1 MFFFS
6 DSHVIAG
13 TGPAGCGRWSFRT
26 PQFSVGFVRLTA
38 GTGHGMLTVSMRG
51 TVTRWGS
58 RGYGFIRP
66 DDSDVE
72 AWVHYRFL
80 ADPGWVPR
88 GGERV
93 EFELKELPDGRCQ
106 AWGVRP
112 ARQSLPPGAS
122 AERAPGGGTPSD
134 RPGAGR
140 GSMGTLGEA
149 LVRAGHVR
157 VDAGAGR
164 PVEHAVES
172 PVESSA
178 ERPAESPADQ
188 PAVPTRL
195 DDQLEAHRAA
205 AERASAALRSEVET
219 FRQRIAEMEAKAA
232 QVVLQLEEHQ
242 AQALRKE
249 ADLIVSAV
257 SNDADE
263 FERVLADR
271 RRLAD
276 SLRPVR
282 QQAVAQIGRELVEE
296 YEAIRRRL
304 AADGDCRDELDRRAY
319 QALERERRVGLAT
332 LASGMDA
339 LDALPVPDAR
349 FTLFMG
355 GAAAPGAVF
364 VGPLRGRRSAPGG
377 DMDGATDDVRWR
389 VACVFW
395 QTVERAACELAVG
408 DAATEYGTVAGS
420 MAARLGPCDPELFG
434 VLLDE
439 AWACRPSLESASVDF
454 GFDVVSGV
462 APPFVPEPPAP
473 ADAPPAAQAR
483 GVTDGGTVPEVA
495 VRLGLSVRDLL
506 VALQH
511 HGLPPVDDVVDPG
524 AEASLRL
531 LLGGV
536 EQLPLPGGQV
546 EPAAPAPAS
555 AAAPQAGTPAIAARL
570 LSKLL
575 RDRRVGGRHTGIEHA
590 YGHHFADE
598 EKKLARR
605 IVEFLEHDGILL
617 TKYNEGAHHVSVNP
631 RRLREVGEIVSGTWT
646 RGDELDRL

>member
-1 MFFFS
+1 
-6 DSHVIAG
+6 
-13 TGPAGCGRWSFRT
+13 
-26 PQFSVGFVRLTA
+26 
-38 GTGHGMLTVSMRG
+38 MRG

-66 DDSDVE
+66 DDSDVD

-80 ADPGWVPR
+80 AEPDWVPQ

-93 EFELKELPDGRCQ
+93 EFELKELPDGRYQ

-112 ARQSLPPGAS
+112 ARQTLPPTAADRTPTGSRIPAGRAGAS
-122 AERAPGGGTPSD
+122 CGGL
-134 RPGAGR
+134 
-140 GSMGTLGEA
+140 GTLGEA

-157 VDAGAGR
+157 VDGGDGR
-164 PVEHAVES
+164 PVEHVVES
-172 PVESSA
+172 PVQSSA
-178 ERPAESPADQ
+178 DRPAEPPVEE

-195 DDQLEAHRAA
+195 HDRLEAHRVA

-232 QVVLQLEEHQ
+232 QIVLQLEEHQ
-242 AQALRKE
+242 VQALRQE

-282 QQAVAQIGRELVEE
+282 QQAVVQMGRELVEE
-296 YEAIRRRL
+296 YVAIRRRL

-319 QALERERRVGLAT
+319 QALERERRPGLAT

-349 FTLFMG
+349 FTLFVG

-364 VGPLRGRRSAPGG
+364 VGPLRGRRSASGG
-377 DMDGATDDVRWR
+377 DVDGGATDDVRWR

-395 QTVERAACELAVG
+395 QTVERAACELAAG

-439 AWACRPSLESASVDF
+439 AWASRPSLESASVDF
-454 GFDVVSGV
+454 GFDVVSDV
-462 APPFVPEPPAP
+462 VPPFVPESSAP
-473 ADAPPAAQAR
+473 ADTPPAAQAR
-483 GVTDGGTVPEVA
+483 GTTDGGTVPDVA

-531 LLGGV
+531 LLGGA
-536 EQLPLPGGQV
+536 EQLSLPAEQP
-546 EPAAPAPAS
+546 EPAGPTPAPAPP
-555 AAAPQAGTPAIAARL
+555 PQEGARGVAARL

-598 EKKLARR
+598 EKKVSRR

-631 RRLREVGEIVSGTWT
+631 RRLREVGEIVNGTWS
-646 RGDELDRL
+646 RAAELDRL